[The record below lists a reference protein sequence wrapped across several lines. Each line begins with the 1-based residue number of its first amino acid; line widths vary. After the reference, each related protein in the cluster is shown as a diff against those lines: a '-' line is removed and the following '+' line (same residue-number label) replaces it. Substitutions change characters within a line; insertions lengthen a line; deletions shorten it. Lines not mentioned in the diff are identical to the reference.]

1 MNEQLPG
8 WIVAMQSF
16 GLESMLQVLVAGLLG
31 GLIGLEREWRGRD
44 AGLRTNMLIAMG
56 ACLFTAISI
65 NGFPLQGSTAQ
76 DTARVAAQV
85 VTGVGFLGAGA
96 FIHTRSHTKG
106 MTTAATIWMV
116 AAIGMTV
123 NTVTVPG
130 KGRIIMTTVDRGSTS
145 GMIFRDMTGDTVG
158 CCIGKN
164 RCLYCCKQRCVR
176 ITSLVAVS
184 CVVMTGITSCTM
196 LIQYTGP
203 GRKTTYWCM
212 TLSTGICW

>member
-1 MNEQLPG
+1 MNEQLPA

-16 GLESMLQVLVAGLLG
+16 GLESMVQVFVAALLG
-31 GLIGLEREWRGRD
+31 GLIGLEREWSGRD
-44 AGLRTNMLIAMG
+44 AGLRTNMLISMG
-56 ACLFTAISI
+56 ACLFTTISI

-123 NTVTVPG
+123 GVQAWGLAVFSSVITFVILRFLHPISKTIA
-130 KGRIIMTTVDRGSTS
+130 KIDS
-145 GMIFRDMTGDTVG
+145 G
-158 CCIGKN
+158 
-164 RCLYCCKQRCVR
+164 
-176 ITSLVAVS
+176 
-184 CVVMTGITSCTM
+184 
-196 LIQYTGP
+196 
-203 GRKTTYWCM
+203 
-212 TLSTGICW
+212 

>member
-1 MNEQLPG
+1 MNEQLPA

-16 GLESMLQVLVAGLLG
+16 GLESMVQVFVAALLG
-31 GLIGLEREWRGRD
+31 GIIGLEREWSGRD

-56 ACLFTAISI
+56 ACLFTTISI

-123 NTVTVPG
+123 GVQAWG
-130 KGRIIMTTVDRGSTS
+130 LA
-145 GMIFRDMTGDTVG
+145 IFSSV
-158 CCIGKN
+158 
-164 RCLYCCKQRCVR
+164 
-176 ITSLVAVS
+176 ITFVILRFLHPIS
-184 CVVMTGITSCTM
+184 
-196 LIQYTGP
+196 
-203 GRKTTYWCM
+203 KTIAKID
-212 TLSTGICW
+212 SD

>member
-1 MNEQLPG
+1 MNEQLPE

-16 GLESMLQVLVAGLLG
+16 GLESMIQVLVAGLLG
-31 GLIGLEREWRGRD
+31 GLIGMEREWRGHD

-116 AAIGMTV
+116 AAIGMA
-123 NTVTVPG
+123 
-130 KGRIIMTTVDRGSTS
+130 
-145 GMIFRDMTGDTVG
+145 VG
-158 CCIGKN
+158 VEAYG
-164 RCLYCCKQRCVR
+164 LAVFSSV
-176 ITSLVAVS
+176 ITFVILRFLHPIS
-184 CVVMTGITSCTM
+184 
-196 LIQYTGP
+196 
-203 GRKTTYWCM
+203 KTIAKID
-212 TLSTGICW
+212 SD

>member
-16 GLESMLQVLVAGLLG
+16 GVESMLQVLVAGLLG
-31 GLIGLEREWRGRD
+31 GLIGVEREWRGRD

-96 FIHTRSHTKG
+96 FIHTRGHTKG

-116 AAIGMTV
+116 AAIGMAVGVQAWGLAVFSSVITV
-123 NTVTVPG
+123 LILRLLQPISKTIA
-130 KGRIIMTTVDRGSTS
+130 KID
-145 GMIFRDMTGDTVG
+145 GD
-158 CCIGKN
+158 
-164 RCLYCCKQRCVR
+164 
-176 ITSLVAVS
+176 
-184 CVVMTGITSCTM
+184 
-196 LIQYTGP
+196 
-203 GRKTTYWCM
+203 
-212 TLSTGICW
+212 